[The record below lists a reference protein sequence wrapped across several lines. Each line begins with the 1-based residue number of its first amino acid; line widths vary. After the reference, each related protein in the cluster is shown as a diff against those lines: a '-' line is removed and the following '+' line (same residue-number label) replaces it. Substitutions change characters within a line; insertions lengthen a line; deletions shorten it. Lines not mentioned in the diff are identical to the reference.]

1 MLVTHDSTS
10 HYGAS
15 SCGCL
20 MQDPKT
26 GQPLSDPALDAEIA
40 IMFLAGF
47 ETTGH
52 TIGNAM

>member
-1 MLVTHDSTS
+1 VLVTHDSTS